1 MPPARCRVGARL
13 QCLHRLQ
20 PDALLFL
27 SRREGTDWT
36 HARVPGSIAAAEGAA
51 NLVFSFRI
59 AAVGNNPAFACLCHE
74 VEKLAAD
81 RTESRLC
88 RFFQG
93 LLRIQPAFVK
103 QLERAFHFVAF
114 RLAESGAA

>member
-59 AAVGNNPAFACLCHE
+59 AAVGNNPALACLRHE

-81 RTESRLC
+81 RTESRLA

-93 LLRIQPAFVK
+93 LLRIQPALCK
-103 QLERAFHFVAF
+103 QLARQVQLVSVCRADF
-114 RLAESGAA
+114 S